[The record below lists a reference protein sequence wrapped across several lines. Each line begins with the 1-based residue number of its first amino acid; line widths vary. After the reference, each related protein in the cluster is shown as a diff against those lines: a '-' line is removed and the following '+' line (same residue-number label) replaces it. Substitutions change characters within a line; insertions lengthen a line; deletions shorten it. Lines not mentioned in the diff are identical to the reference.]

1 MTDNG
6 GLQNIP
12 PRRALA
18 ANGAKPRVRAR
29 QGKFFVTGD
38 SFNNFLT
45 RTGINAG
52 NLSSGGTYGFNPIT
66 RIRLRLEWAYR
77 GSWVCGTVVDCIAE
91 DMTREGV
98 DLVADTKPGQIQD
111 LEHDAIE
118 STGTWPA
125 LLDCV
130 KWARLYGGGGGLIM
144 IDGHDVSTPFDPRDV
159 GRDQY
164 KGILPLDRWSLFPS
178 LDKLVQAWGPD
189 IGKPEFYDLR
199 PDYGTGL
206 KEMRIH
212 HSRLIRLEGVKLPY
226 WQAITE
232 NLWGMSVIE
241 RLWDRLIAFDST
253 TQGAAQLV
261 YKAHL
266 RTMKVDQL
274 RKIIATGGD
283 MLDGLAKQ
291 MDMIRAYQSSEGLTL
306 IDSKDDFQVDQY
318 TFTGLDEVLL
328 QFGQQLSGASQIPLV
343 RLFGQSP
350 AGLNSTGESD
360 LRTYYDNVRRRQ
372 VNDLGLGVLKVYHC
386 AYRSRF
392 GTDPKGQFRLDWK
405 PLWLLKE
412 SEKAE
417 IAGKMTETALS
428 AYEKG
433 VSGRA
438 MTLKELK
445 QGAKITGAWS
455 NITDEDIKKAEAD
468 DKAEAEVPSPEELG
482 LVEGAVPKAGK
493 PGQLRVVQGGE
504 GQ

>member
-1 MTDNG
+1 
-6 GLQNIP
+6 LQ
-12 PRRALA
+12 
-18 ANGAKPRVRAR
+18 
-29 QGKFFVTGD
+29 
-38 SFNNFLT
+38 
-45 RTGINAG
+45 
-52 NLSSGGTYGFNPIT
+52 
-66 RIRLRLEWAYR
+66 
-77 GSWVCGTVVDCIAE
+77 
-91 DMTREGV
+91 
-98 DLVADTKPGQIQD
+98 DLVK
-111 LEHDAIE
+111 E
-118 STGTWPA
+118 
-125 LLDCV
+125 
-130 KWARLYGGGGGLIM
+130 
-144 IDGHDVSTPFDPRDV
+144 
-159 GRDQY
+159 
-164 KGILPLDRWSLFPS
+164 
-178 LDKLVQAWGPD
+178 WGPD
-189 IGKPEFYDLR
+189 IGKPVFYDMR

-206 KEMRIH
+206 PPMKIH

-274 RKIIATGGD
+274 RKIIALGGD

-291 MDMIRAYQSSEGLTL
+291 IEMIRAYQSSEGLTL
-306 IDSKDDFQVDQY
+306 IDAKDEFQVDQY
-318 TFTGLDEVLL
+318 TFTGLDSVLL

-372 VNDLGLGVLKVYHC
+372 SNDLSRGMYKAYHA
-386 AYRSRF
+386 AYRSKF
-392 GTDPKGQFRLDWK
+392 GRDPPKQFRLDWK

-412 SEKAE
+412 EEKAS
-417 IAGKMTETALS
+417 IGSKMTETALS

-433 VSGRA
+433 VTGRA
-438 MTLKELK
+438 LTLKELK
-445 QGAKITGAWS
+445 QGSKITGAWS
-455 NITDEDIKKAEAD
+455 NVSDEDIQQAEQE
-468 DKAEAEVPSPEELG
+468 DKEEAAMPSPEELG

-493 PGQLRVVQGGE
+493 PGQLRVVQGE